1 MFNLNCS
8 VQQYAWGRIGTESSS
23 AVFKAAQDKDFIVD
37 DNVKYAELWMGT
49 HPRGPSTL
57 LQANSEPIQL
67 SDYLKEKGDAAIGE
81 AISKHFYGKSDGLMT
96 YGDLPFLFKVLSINK
111 ALSIQA
117 HPNKTLAKQLHENDP
132 KNYPDANHKPEMIV
146 SITEKFEAMCGFRVS
161 TEISKH
167 FKLYEELRVLC
178 GEKNCENFVA
188 GSGEKLKD
196 ILAECLRSLMSKEAA
211 VISKQFH
218 SLHSTLQAKSE
229 TETTDLEKL
238 FIRLASQYPEDVG
251 CFVVFLLNCFSLR
264 KGEAIYL
271 AANVPHA
278 YLFGEGVECMACSD
292 NVVRAGL
299 TPKFKDVDIL
309 CSMLDYSMRSSD
321 DNKLSSTRTALS
333 QDKDYLTEFIPTVD
347 EFSIQQIHIEK
358 KHLTENSGEFL
369 IPKSKSGSVL
379 IVVEASC
386 DQNSFVVSDLN
397 DLPAKAG
404 LVYFI
409 DANTDVNFKVS
420 QPTNS
425 NTVLLAYRAY
435 CEIKN

>member
-1 MFNLNCS
+1 
-8 VQQYAWGRIGTESSS
+8 
-23 AVFKAAQDKDFIVD
+23 
-37 DNVKYAELWMGT
+37 
-49 HPRGPSTL
+49 
-57 LQANSEPIQL
+57 
-67 SDYLKEKGDAAIGE
+67 
-81 AISKHFYGKSDGLMT
+81 
-96 YGDLPFLFKVLSINK
+96 
-111 ALSIQA
+111 
-117 HPNKTLAKQLHENDP
+117 
-132 KNYPDANHKPEMIV
+132 
-146 SITEKFEAMCGFRVS
+146 
-161 TEISKH
+161 
-167 FKLYEELRVLC
+167 
-178 GEKNCENFVA
+178 
-188 GSGEKLKD
+188 
-196 ILAECLRSLMSKEAA
+196 
-211 VISKQFH
+211 
-218 SLHSTLQAKSE
+218 
-229 TETTDLEKL
+229 
-238 FIRLASQYPEDVG
+238 
-251 CFVVFLLNCFSLR
+251 
-264 KGEAIYL
+264 
-271 AANVPHA
+271 
-278 YLFGEGVECMACSD
+278 
-292 NVVRAGL
+292 
-299 TPKFKDVDIL
+299 
-309 CSMLDYSMRSSD
+309 MLDYSMRSSD